1 MLKFFKFFN
10 GDRDVVRYLVIGMVL
25 TQVWGSRFA
34 EAEPANP
41 DWGLKPE
48 LHLTGIS
55 NFTRHGGESFGH
67 DTFAATAE
75 LTFYS
80 EARPFWGGP
89 FVDYRSSTTE
99 QFRDN
104 LNLGVYFRYNF
115 ARWDHTAWLFENRSP
130 GNDGTMVY
138 ATRSRVRITD
148 SYKIGVEALAP
159 LDNAGKPELMLGY
172 YGSAGDALS
181 FKVLAGGGTGGAPD
195 FAAKLEVTWH
205 VL

>member
-1 MLKFFKFFN
+1 MLKFRKFFR

-25 TQVWGSRFA
+25 AQVWATRFA
-34 EAEPANP
+34 EAEPVNP
-41 DWGLKPE
+41 DWQVKPE
-48 LHLTGIS
+48 FHLTGIS
-55 NFTRHGGESFGH
+55 NFTRHGGKSFGH

-75 LTFYS
+75 LTLYT
-80 EARPFWGGP
+80 EGRPYWGGP
-89 FVDYRSSTTE
+89 FIDYRTSSSD

-115 ARWDHTAWLFENRSP
+115 PRWDHTAWLFENRSP

-138 ATRSRVRITD
+138 ATRSRYRLND
-148 SYKIGVEALAP
+148 RHKIGVEALAP
-159 LDNAGKPELMLGY
+159 LDDAGKPELMLGY
-172 YGSAGDALS
+172 YGAVGDALS
-181 FKVLAGGGTGGAPD
+181 LKMLAGAGSSGAPD